1 MQNISQ
7 KRNIGPQVSSKNT
20 DKTIMTQL
28 SDKDHQAQM
37 EDMKS
42 FDGIPK
48 KTFFFG
54 RSPCV
59 YLYKPNVRPTL

>member
-42 FDGIPK
+42 FDEQMLAK
-48 KTFFFG
+48 NHF
-54 RSPCV
+54 RSFLPFRGT
-59 YLYKPNVRPTL
+59 K